1 MLVKTRQYREQKTL
15 NKIGRRIKQLRQEQN
30 LTQKELAFKCD
41 FEVKQVQRIEYAEV
55 NCSVSHIAAI
65 AKAFKLTL
73 SEFFDM
79 D

>member
-1 MLVKTRQYREQKTL
+1 MKTKSYREQKTL
-15 NKIGRRIKQLRQEQN
+15 NRIGRRIKQLRKEQN

-55 NCSVSHIAAI
+55 NCSVSHISAI
-65 AKAFKLTL
+65 AKALKLNL
-73 SEFFDM
+73 SEFFDF